1 MKLAPLNDS
10 IIFEFLDEIQDGYF
24 ATKTKSGIILQ
35 TQNPELN
42 ATLPRWGK
50 VYAVGPEVKD
60 VAVNDL
66 ILIAPLHWST
76 NFKFGEKRYNR
87 AFEKDV
93 LLIADDIEDLSQ
105 LYF

>member
-1 MKLAPLNDS
+1 MKLTTLNDS
-10 IIFEFLDEIQDGYF
+10 IIFEFLDEIQNGYF

-50 VYAVGPEVKD
+50 VYAVGPDVKD
-60 VAVNDL
+60 VAVDDF

-76 NFKFGEKRYNR
+76 NFKFEDKRYNR

-93 LLIADDIEDLSQ
+93 LLVATDVEDPSK